1 MTTEQ
6 GRVSIPTVKDGEEW
20 SFLFRIYLNC
30 VTWTLRQLVS
40 FLTGPNEGHDLEVK
54 INTPGLGAGYV
65 ICNVWLPRP
74 TDEIQPKHPLVLVL
88 EGGGF
93 VLGHPKD
100 GRLNNRRIVDE
111 TGAIV
116 MSIDYAKAPRYPYPH
131 ALLQVYEALR
141 WALTSSAAREGM
153 NVDPRR
159 VAIGGNSAGGNLTA
173 ALSLLLSF
181 RSGPCSMF
189 REGLPLDFKQ
199 VLQLM
204 LCPSLELRL
213 PYDLRL
219 ARSTIDAQKHSLPA
233 WMARAMEQSYLPP
246 RICKDEIFVSPAA
259 ASVEL
264 LRELDVSPA
273 MLFTGSLDCLKEEGF
288 CYAQNLTKG
297 GKEVTF
303 HEFEGG
309 THGFSVKPQ
318 EGSAEAQIMY
328 EECWARIC
336 HSLRDAFS

>member
-1 MTTEQ
+1 M
-6 GRVSIPTVKDGEEW
+6 SDH
-20 SFLFRIYLNC
+20 SD
-30 VTWTLRQLVS
+30 
-40 FLTGPNEGHDLEVK
+40 LTP
-54 INTPGLGAGYV
+54 A
-65 ICNVWLPRP
+65 
-74 TDEIQPKHPLVLVL
+74 Q
-88 EGGGF
+88 
-93 VLGHPKD
+93 
-100 GRLNNRRIVDE
+100 

-131 ALLQVYEALR
+131 ALLQSYEALR
-141 WALTSSAAREGM
+141 WALSSPAAREGM
-153 NVDPRR
+153 NVDSRR

-189 REGLPLDFKQ
+189 REGLPQDFKQ

-204 LCPSLELRL
+204 LYPSLELRL

-233 WMARAMEQSYLPP
+233 WMSRAMEQSYLPP
-246 RICKDEIFVSPAA
+246 GICKDEIFVSPIA

-264 LRELDVSPA
+264 LRELDVPPA
-273 MLFTGSLDCLKEEGF
+273 ILFTGSLDCLKEEGF
-288 CYAQNLTKG
+288 CYAQNLTKS